1 MSRENIE
8 LASRAMRAVSAR
20 PKPDFAT
27 VNEVF
32 HPDHVFVPV
41 QGQLE
46 GEEYRGA
53 RGSQQFFR
61 TSGVQGEASDAP
73 LSWVATDLEGAVDV
87 GNRKVLLVTNASY
100 RGSASGIEFE
110 QRNWVVMTVRDGRIS
125 RTEVYADPAAALQ
138 AVGLSEQEGYADS

>member
-125 RTEVYADPAAALQ
+125 RTEVYADPAAALE
-138 AVGLSEQEGYADS
+138 AVGLSEQEGHADS

>member
-20 PKPDFAT
+20 PKPDFET

-125 RTEVYADPAAALQ
+125 RTEVYADPAAALE
-138 AVGLSEQEGYADS
+138 AVGLSEQEGHADS